1 MERESTEPIVPDST
15 TDDYEEARKN
25 MFRLLAKGE
34 DALNELG
41 EIAYISQHP
50 RAYEVYS
57 NLFKSLVDTNKELL
71 GLKKTNKEITG
82 ASNTGPKTINNN
94 LIMTSDEVL
103 RMLKDKRGE

>member
-1 MERESTEPIVPDST
+1 MERETTEPIVPDST

-82 ASNTGPKTINNN
+82 ASDGPKTINNN

-103 RMLKDKRGE
+103 RMLKDKRRE